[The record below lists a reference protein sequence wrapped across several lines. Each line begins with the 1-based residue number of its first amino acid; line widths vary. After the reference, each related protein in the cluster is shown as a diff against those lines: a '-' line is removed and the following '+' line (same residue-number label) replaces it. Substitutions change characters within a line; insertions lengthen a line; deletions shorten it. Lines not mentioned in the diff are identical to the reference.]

1 MSLDYS
7 LYYIQKQIL
16 ITKMKVSNIYAYYA
30 DIVVLLFLLFVFVC
44 FLNQWIFIIMRKE
57 EAGGLMID
65 SSL

>member
-30 DIVVLLFLLFVFVC
+30 DIVVLLFLLFVCLFV
-44 FLNQWIFIIMRKE
+44 
-57 EAGGLMID
+57 
-65 SSL
+65 S